1 MGVVT
6 YPIMGR
12 VGSEMLQVLDA
23 KYFKNNITQHIFA
36 ATPLRTGP
44 CSLTQSD
51 VCRHTTHL
59 VKHSDQS
66 KT

>member
-23 KYFKNNITQHIFA
+23 NYFKKNKTSHIFA
-36 ATPLRTGP
+36 ASPLRTDHV
-44 CSLTQSD
+44 S
-51 VCRHTTHL
+51 
-59 VKHSDQS
+59 
-66 KT
+66 